1 MGHSGS
7 FHGGSSHTG
16 SHHSGGFG
24 SFGGGSS
31 HSSSSHSNSGHSSFG
46 GGSRDSY
53 GDIHYS
59 DGDIPVWLYIAAAC
73 LLPII
78 IIPGAEQILFFF
90 IFNIGFDLALIAFG
104 ISLLINRENNILESG
119 IWMDSY
125 FSVLDTWGTASRYAP
140 ISTTLIH
147 KKDFYK
153 RIKGM
158 KATTDGVSWYTS
170 TDFSLELSD
179 EYNINRLLELSLEQR
194 FLMRKRMPYRTVQ
207 VLLILVPAGYDLW
220 ITPFENMIMSD
231 FAFALVDFS
240 LYFLPAMLILGLG
253 ILRVFHH
260 NKIYERIRSICKSII
275 DQNIAENRVVELKE
289 DIEELMKKNWYYNTC
304 PNCSAD
310 AGPRDEV
317 CASCGSS
324 LLISRF
330 KLQKVAEEERHSGV
344 PQDNVGQK
352 IKRRVAS
359 RTNARAETAV
369 YTSVP
374 TEKKK
379 EYWFYN
385 VCPKCETEASPTD
398 TKCQKCGNTLLVYTR
413 MLIAVPQ
420 KQRHLGEWK
429 RETTSETEET
439 QM

>member
-31 HSSSSHSNSGHSSFG
+31 HSSSGHSSFG
-46 GGSRDSY
+46 GGSIDSY
-53 GDIHYS
+53 GDILFS
-59 DGDIPVWLYIAAAC
+59 DGDIPVGFYIAAAC

-78 IIPGAEQILFFF
+78 IIPGAEQILYFF

-104 ISLLINRENNILESG
+104 ISFLINRANNVLESG
-119 IWMDSY
+119 IWVDSY
-125 FSVLDTWGTASRYAP
+125 FMISKDWGISSHYAP
-140 ISTTLIH
+140 ICTTIIP
-147 KKDFYK
+147 KKSFYK

-158 KATTDGVSWYTS
+158 KAITDGVSWYS
-170 TDFSLELSD
+170 ITDFSLELKD
-179 EYNINRLLELSLEQR
+179 EYNINRLMALTSEQSY
-194 FLMRKRMPYRTVQ
+194 LMKRKMPYRVVQ
-207 VLLILVPAGYDLW
+207 ILLILVPLGYDLL
-220 ITPFENMIMSD
+220 ITPFENMLMSD

-240 LYFLPAMLILGLG
+240 LFFLPAILILALG
-253 ILRVFHH
+253 ILRVYHH
-260 NKIYERIRSICKSII
+260 NRIYERIRSICVSII

-289 DIEELMKKNWYYNTC
+289 DIEELMKNNWYYNTC
-304 PNCSAD
+304 PNCSAE

-330 KLQKVAEEERHSGV
+330 KLQKVSEKERHCGSS
-344 PQDNVGQK
+344 QNKVGQA
-352 IKRRVAS
+352 IKRRVS
-359 RTNARAETAV
+359 DRTNARAETAV

-385 VCPKCETEASPTD
+385 VCPKCKTEASPTD

-413 MLIAVPQ
+413 MLTAVPQ